1 MKRIKILL
9 IITFL
14 LMIAIVG
21 CKKEEKNSIDNSKL
35 KKAIDTYGQYNNDDG
50 KYSISS
56 YKALMDSVDAGMKI
70 LEKASCTQEEID
82 NAEKNIKE
90 LAGKL
95 KEDRWTEPLND
106 AEKNIVIQQC
116 ISDYE
121 MLGMDDS
128 DTISTKLSDWDI
140 HIYPEK
146 DNLIAARCNKL
157 DEEGYKSV
165 VAAFTVD
172 ESKDTVTAHFEWI
185 NYCYVKTDEREYE
198 NELIKIGYWGKNGL
212 PK

>member
-1 MKRIKILL
+1 
-9 IITFL
+9 
-14 LMIAIVG
+14 MIAIVG

-128 DTISTKLSDWDI
+128 DTISTKLTDWDI
-140 HIYPEK
+140 QESRLLHRHTIMYGTSGNHFFHLLFVRVCSNP
-146 DNLIAARCNKL
+146 LT
-157 DEEGYKSV
+157 SV
-165 VAAFTVD
+165 LLL
-172 ESKDTVTAHFEWI
+172 
-185 NYCYVKTDEREYE
+185 YCSS
-198 NELIKIGYWGKNGL
+198 LSQ
-212 PK
+212 